1 MKEIRAVLFDMDGTL
16 IDSEPNYRIADERF
30 LKDLG
35 IELPEEA
42 WDLFVGM
49 GSANVIEY
57 VKEQY
62 GLQGDTEELL
72 AMKDRYFREIAEER
86 TEVFPATV
94 RLLESLNERGIP
106 CAIATG
112 SSKQTLAFSLEAT
125 GLRQRFHATVS
136 ADEVSEGKPSPDV
149 FLEAAR
155 RVAVEPEHCLV
166 LEDSRSGIEAALAA
180 RMAVVAL
187 PSVSS
192 LRDDPLLQ
200 KVDLLIPH
208 GAASLEPEK
217 VLHLIDERSGAN
229 GRAAG

>member
-1 MKEIRAVLFDMDGTL
+1 MIRAILFDMDGTL
-16 IDSEPNYRIADERF
+16 IDSEPNYRIADQQF
-30 LKDLG
+30 LEDFG
-35 IELPEEA
+35 IELPEEV
-42 WDLFVGM
+42 WDSFVGI
-49 GSANVIEY
+49 GSEKMIAY
-57 VKEQY
+57 VKEHY

-72 AMKDRYFREIAEER
+72 KLKDRYFHEIAAER

-94 RLLESLNERGIP
+94 RLLQKLKERGFP

-112 SSKQTLAFSLEAT
+112 SSKRTLKFSLEAT
-125 GLRQRFHATVS
+125 GLVGHFEATVS
-136 ADEVSEGKPSPDV
+136 SEEVAHGKPEPHV

-155 RVAVEPEHCLV
+155 RLGAQPEECLV

-180 RMAVVAL
+180 KMRVVAL

-192 LRDDPLLQ
+192 LEDDPLLEQ
-200 KVDLLIPH
+200 VDLLIPQ

-217 VLHLIDERSGAN
+217 VLEFIDQTNSAH

>member
-1 MKEIRAVLFDMDGTL
+1 MAVEAVLFDMDGTL
-16 IDSEPNYRIADERF
+16 IDSETGYRIADERF

-42 WDLFVGM
+42 WEHFVGI
-49 GSANVIEY
+49 GSARMIEY

-62 GLQGDTEELL
+62 GLTGDTQELL
-72 AMKDRYFREIAEER
+72 EAKDRYFHEIAEER

-94 RLLESLNERGIP
+94 QLLERLNERGIP

-112 SSKQTLAFSLEAT
+112 SSKRTLQFAMEAT
-125 GLRQRFHATVS
+125 GLRDRFDATVS
-136 ADEVSEGKPSPDV
+136 SDEVPDGKPAPDV

-155 RVAVEPEHCLV
+155 RLGANPEQCLI

-180 RMAVVAL
+180 GMAVVAL

-192 LRDDPLLQ
+192 LRDDPLLE
-200 KVDLLIPH
+200 KVDLVIPH

-217 VLHLIDERSGAN
+217 VLRLIDERNGAN
-229 GRAAG
+229 GRDAG